1 MEEIRAMHTNRIGA
15 VVAIMFSG
23 MLVPVAVAQENCMHP
38 RMISVTGTAEIK
50 VPPDEVQLTL
60 GIDSHDKDLVV
71 AKASNDQRIKKLMAL
86 AHTAGV
92 EAKNIQ
98 TSALTMGPEYTDEK
112 IPKLLGYRVSQT
124 VAITLTDLS
133 KYEDLMTG
141 FLKVGV
147 NRVDGIDFL
156 VADPRKY
163 REDARLKAVRAAR
176 EKANKMVAE
185 LGQSLG
191 KPWELTEE
199 AEPERTA
206 YLTANFQQRSSF
218 SMPEQEA
225 STIAGGEVTIR
236 STVRVSFQ
244 LE

>member
-1 MEEIRAMHTNRIGA
+1 MRRNRIGA
-15 VVAIMFSG
+15 LVAIMFSG
-23 MLVPVAVAQENCMHP
+23 MLVPIVVAQENCMHP
-38 RMISVTGTAEIK
+38 RIISVTGTAEIK

-92 EAKNIQ
+92 AAKNIQ
-98 TSALTMGPEYTDEK
+98 TSALTMGPEYSDEK
-112 IPKLLGYRVSQT
+112 IPKLLGYQVSQT
-124 VAITLTDLS
+124 VTVTLTDLS
-133 KYEDLMTG
+133 KYEDLMTS

-156 VADPRKY
+156 LADPKKY

-176 EKANKMVAE
+176 EKGKTMVAE
-185 LGQSLG
+185 LEQSLG
-191 KPWELTEE
+191 KPWEITEE
-199 AEPERTA
+199 AGPDLTGGLNANYQTRTH
-206 YLTANFQQRSSF
+206 FEMHMQQEG
-218 SMPEQEA
+218 P
-225 STIAGGEVTIR
+225 TIAGGEVTIR

>member
-1 MEEIRAMHTNRIGA
+1 MHTNRIGA

-23 MLVPVAVAQENCMHP
+23 MLVPVAVAQQNCMHP
-38 RMISVTGTAEIK
+38 RIISVTGTAEIK

-86 AHTAGV
+86 AHTAGI

-98 TSALTMGPEYTDEK
+98 TSALTMGPEYSEEK
-112 IPKLLGYRVSQT
+112 IPKLLGYQVAQT
-124 VAITLTDLS
+124 VTVTLTDLS
-133 KYEDLMTG
+133 KYEDLMTS

-147 NRVDGIDFL
+147 NRVDGIVFV
-156 VADPRKY
+156 VADPKKY
-163 REDARLKAVRAAR
+163 REDARLRAVRAAR
-176 EKANKMVAE
+176 EKANTMAVE

-191 KPWELTEE
+191 KPWEVTEE
-199 AEPERTA
+199 AEPDLDRTA
-206 YLTANFQQRSSF
+206 SLNANFQTRMRF
-218 SMPEQEA
+218 EMPMQQEGP
-225 STIAGGEVTIR
+225 TIAGGEVTIR
-236 STVRVSFQ
+236 STVRISFQ

>member
-1 MEEIRAMHTNRIGA
+1 MHTNRIGA
-15 VVAIMFSG
+15 LVAIMFSG
-23 MLVPVAVAQENCMHP
+23 MLVPVVFAQENCTHP
-38 RMISVTGTAEIK
+38 RIISVTGTAESK

-92 EAKNIQ
+92 EAKNVQ

-124 VAITLTDLS
+124 IAITLTDLS
-133 KYEDLMTG
+133 KYEGLMTS

-156 VADPRKY
+156 VSDPRKY

-176 EKANKMVAE
+176 EKANTMAAE

-191 KPWELTEE
+191 KPWEITEE
-199 AEPERTA
+199 ADPERTA
-206 YLTANFQQRSSF
+206 YLNANFQQRSNF
-218 SMPEQEA
+218 VAPGQES